1 MCKKELLKKI
11 KTKGSL
17 VLIQKYVEDIMKEKY
32 HDNLLDE
39 EIFSLFEKVIDLA
52 KSMYEEDKTSQKV
65 DVTSIFIVLLS
76 LCNKL
81 EINIFDAF
89 TEEKQ
94 KVLSEYYV

>member
-17 VLIQKYVEDIMKEKY
+17 VIIQKYVEDIMKEKY
-32 HDNLLDE
+32 HDSLLDD

-52 KSMYEEDKTSQKV
+52 KDMFEEDKISQKI
-65 DVTSIFIVLLS
+65 DVTNIFSVLLS
-76 LCNKL
+76 LCYKL

-89 TEEKQ
+89 LDENHQMLTQ
-94 KVLSEYYV
+94 HYA

>member
-1 MCKKELLKKI
+1 MCNKELLKKI

-65 DVTSIFIVLLS
+65 DATSIFIVLLS

>member
-32 HDNLLDE
+32 HDNLLDD

-52 KSMYEEDKTSQKV
+52 KDMYEEDKISQKG
-65 DVTSIFIVLLS
+65 DVTSIFSVLLS

-81 EINIFDAF
+81 EINIFDALL
-89 TEEKQ
+89 EEKQ
-94 KVLSEYYV
+94 RVLSEYYT

>member
-65 DVTSIFIVLLS
+65 DATSIFIVLLS

>member
-94 KVLSEYYV
+94 KVLSEYYA

>member
-1 MCKKELLKKI
+1 MCKNELLKKI

-17 VLIQKYVEDIMKEKY
+17 GLIQKYVEDIMKEKY

>member
-65 DVTSIFIVLLS
+65 DVTSIFIVL
-76 LCNKL
+76 
-81 EINIFDAF
+81 
-89 TEEKQ
+89 
-94 KVLSEYYV
+94 

>member
-11 KTKGSL
+11 KTKGSI

-32 HDNLLDE
+32 HDNLLDD
-39 EIFSLFEKVIDLA
+39 EIFALFEKVIDLA
-52 KSMYEEDKTSQKV
+52 KDMYEEDKTSQQM
-65 DVTSIFIVLLS
+65 DVTSIFSVLLS

-89 TEEKQ
+89 LNDSKKLLTK
-94 KVLSEYYV
+94 YYA

>member
-1 MCKKELLKKI
+1 MCKKELLKRI

-17 VLIQKYVEDIMKEKY
+17 VLIQNYVSDIMKERY
-32 HDNLLDE
+32 HDNLLDD

-52 KSMYEEDKTSQKV
+52 KDVYEEDKSSQRM
-65 DVTSIFIVLLS
+65 DLTSIFSVLIS

-89 TEEKQ
+89 LNEKQ
-94 KVLSEYYV
+94 NELSEIYA